1 MNERRLGR
9 TGLSV
14 SEIGYGAWGIGGT
27 LWRGAEELKSISG
40 EVGAA
45 QAGDWGGD
53 TNGNFGAKSGV
64 THLLDTCIE
73 AAFAETLH
81 VKAKATNGWDRIE
94 AYDAWDVWSFALAP
108 KMP

>member
-1 MNERRLGR
+1 
-9 TGLSV
+9 
-14 SEIGYGAWGIGGT
+14 
-27 LWRGAEELKSISG
+27 
-40 EVGAA
+40 
-45 QAGDWGGD
+45 
-53 TNGNFGAKSGV
+53 V

-94 AYDAWDVWSFALAP
+94 AYNAWDVWSFALAP